1 MQKKKKESLDFA
13 REMPKIAVEG
23 QARMNLETNLFYFYP
38 MHYYKSTSKHQLKY
52 AKYKSE

>member
-1 MQKKKKESLDFA
+1 MQKKKKESLDFT
-13 REMPKIAVEG
+13 REMPKIAIEG

-38 MHYYKSTSKHQLKY
+38 THYYKSTSKHQMKY